1 MRLGLFGGSFD
12 PVHYGHLLLAET
24 AREQA
29 RLDALWFVP
38 AASQPLKQSRAL
50 TAGATRVQML
60 ELAIGGHE
68 AFRISTVELDRGGVS
83 YTVDTLAA
91 IRAQRPDDE
100 LCFLMGADSLG
111 DFPRWREPQRICEL
125 ATLLIACRAGQEL
138 PDPEGIAT
146 QLGLE
151 LGKTLRVERIDMPAI
166 ELSSRDIR
174 RRVSEGRSI
183 RFRVPRAVEKLIESL
198 PLYRE

>member
-12 PVHYGHLLLAET
+12 PVHYGHLLLAES

-29 RLDALWFVP
+29 RLDELWFLP
-38 AASQPLKQSRAL
+38 AASQPLKQDRPL

-60 ELAIGGHE
+60 QLAIGGHE
-68 AFRISTVELDRGGVS
+68 SFGISTVELDRGGVS
-83 YTVDTLAA
+83 FTVDTLST
-91 IRAQRPDDE
+91 IRTQRPDDE

-125 ATLLIACRAGQEL
+125 ATLLVACRAGQAM
-138 PDPEGIAT
+138 PDPERLAAELNL
-146 QLGLE
+146 Q
-151 LGKTLRVERIDMPAI
+151 LGKTLRVERIDMPGI

-174 RRVSEGRSI
+174 KRVGEGRSI
-183 RFRVPRAVEKLIESL
+183 RYRVPRAVEKLIETAG
-198 PLYRE
+198 LYRG